1 MVLCAVAVAD
11 RVWRRPALCGGGC
24 RDKRQP
30 GKAEVS
36 VWLSADCTRA
46 IRLWESAGLRLLSL
60 RSGGR
65 RQLLVIVVCQPAVL
79 CFCMLT
85 WGGGRLAFVSS
96 FS

>member
-30 GKAEVS
+30 GKAEVAG
-36 VWLSADCTRA
+36 WLSAGCTGG
-46 IRLWESAGLRLLSL
+46 IRLWESAVLRLLSL

-65 RQLLVIVVCQPAVL
+65 RQLLVTVVCQLAVYVFA
-79 CFCMLT
+79 C
-85 WGGGRLAFVSS
+85 
-96 FS
+96 